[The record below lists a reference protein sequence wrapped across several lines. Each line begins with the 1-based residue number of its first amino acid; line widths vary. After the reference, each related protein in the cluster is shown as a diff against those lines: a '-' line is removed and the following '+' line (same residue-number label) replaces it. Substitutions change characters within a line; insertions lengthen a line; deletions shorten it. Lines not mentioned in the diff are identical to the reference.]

1 MLRLNPKSLLTTHE
15 RKVTMKN
22 PGPLLAGGLTLL
34 IVLTVGI
41 FSFLPLE
48 SAAPETAASTG
59 PIVVPAVDTSQ
70 LEATMAQREAVYQNQ
85 LQQLNQTLEE
95 RQNTY
100 QNQIQTLNSE
110 ITTTKN
116 QLVELQTQ
124 QQDLS
129 AQISQ
134 LENTRAE
141 RLATYQTQLEQ
152 LNQQYKSQLAQLQ
165 AQLNE
170 AQTKLAEVNAQ
181 LGQ

>member
-1 MLRLNPKSLLTTHE
+1 
-15 RKVTMKN
+15 MKN

-41 FSFLPLE
+41 FSFLPPE
-48 SAAPETAASTG
+48 SIVPETAASTG
-59 PIVVPAVDTSQ
+59 PIVVPAADTSQ

-85 LQQLNQTLEE
+85 LQQLNQTFEE

-110 ITTTKN
+110 ITTAKN
-116 QLVELQTQ
+116 QLAELQTQ
-124 QQDLS
+124 QQDRS

-134 LENTRAE
+134 LEKTRAE
-141 RLATYQTQLEQ
+141 RLAAYQTQLEQ
-152 LNQQYKSQLAQLQ
+152 LNRQYNSQITQLQ

-170 AQTKLAEVNAQ
+170 AQAKLTEANAQ